1 MFRTAIM
8 LTCAA
13 VLALPVGAESPAA
26 GVPIEAAGPTGPLAG
41 TLLRTPGTP
50 GPVALIIPG
59 SGPTDRDG
67 NNPLGVRAASYRLL
81 AEGLFAQGITTVR
94 IDKRGM
100 FGSAAA
106 VSDPNAVII
115 ADYVA
120 DTEAWVN
127 AIRTTTGAPCVWLIG
142 HSEGGLVAL
151 GAAQQ
156 VKNLCGLVL
165 VAAAG
170 RPLGDVIKS
179 QLRANPAN
187 APLIGAAD
195 AAIDRLASGQK
206 VDVSVLPPPLL
217 PLFNPA
223 VQDFL
228 ISAFALDPAKLAAG
242 VHLPILIVQGGNDL
256 QVSVEDAEKLKA
268 ANPSAVLEI
277 LPDVNHVLKDV
288 ASGSPPDNLAA
299 YTNADL
305 PLAKGVAATIAAFVS
320 N

>member
-1 MFRTAIM
+1 MFRTVIM
-8 LTCAA
+8 LICAA
-13 VLALPVGAESPAA
+13 ALPVGAEPPAG
-26 GVPIEAAGPTGPLAG
+26 GVPIEASGPKGPLAG
-41 TLLRTPGTP
+41 TLLRTPGTQ

-67 NNPLGVRAASYRLL
+67 NNPFGLRAASYRLL
-81 AEGLFAQGITTVR
+81 AEGLFHQGVNTVR

-106 VSDPNAVII
+106 VDDPNAVII

-120 DTEAWVN
+120 DTDAWVK
-127 AIRTTTGAPCVWLIG
+127 AIRAATGAPCVWLIG

-151 GAAQQ
+151 AAAQQ
-156 VKNLCGLVL
+156 VNNLCGLVL

-170 RPLGDVIKS
+170 RPMGDVLKS

-195 AAIDRLASGQK
+195 AAIDQLAAGQK
-206 VDVSVLPPPLL
+206 VDVSALPPPLL
-217 PLFNPA
+217 PLFHPV

-242 VHLPILIVQGGNDL
+242 VRLPLLIVQGDRDL
-256 QVSVEDAEKLKA
+256 QVAVEDAEKLKA
-268 ANPSAVLEI
+268 ANPLAVLKI
-277 LPDVNHVLKDV
+277 MPNVNHVLKDV
-288 ASGSPPDNLAA
+288 ASDNPADNLAA

-305 PLAKGVAATIAAFVS
+305 PLAKGLAATIAAFVL

>member
-1 MFRTAIM
+1 MMRTFLIM
-8 LTCAA
+8 MCAA
-13 VLALPVGAESPAA
+13 ALAVPVGAEPRSA
-26 GVPIEAAGPTGPLAG
+26 GVPIEASGPKGPLAG
-41 TLLRTPGTP
+41 TLLRPPGTL

-67 NNPLGVRAASYRLL
+67 NNPFGVRAASYRLL
-81 AEGLFAQGITTVR
+81 AEGLFDQGITTVR

-100 FGSAAA
+100 FGSASA
-106 VSDPNAVII
+106 VSDPNAVTI

-120 DTEAWVN
+120 DTEAWVS
-127 AIRTTTGAPCVWLIG
+127 AIRATTDAPCVWLIG
-142 HSEGGLVAL
+142 HSEGGLVGL
-151 GAAQQ
+151 AAAHE

-179 QLRANPAN
+179 QLRANPLN
-187 APLIGAAD
+187 APLIKAAD

-206 VDVSVLPPPLL
+206 VDVSALPPPLL

-228 ISAFALDPAKLAAG
+228 ISTFALDPAKLVAG
-242 VHLPILIVQGGNDL
+242 ARLPILIVQGGSDL
-256 QVSVEDAEKLKA
+256 QVSVADAEKLKA
-268 ANPSAVLEI
+268 GNPSAVLKI
-277 LPDVNHVLKDV
+277 LPNVNHVLKDV
-288 ASGSPPDNLAA
+288 ASGSPADNLAA

-305 PLAKGVAATIAAFVS
+305 PLAAGLAATIAAFV
-320 N
+320 NN

>member
-1 MFRTAIM
+1 MFRTVIM
-8 LTCAA
+8 LTYAA
-13 VLALPVGAESPAA
+13 ALALPVGAEPPAA
-26 GVPIEAAGPTGPLAG
+26 GVPIEASGPKGPLAG
-41 TLLRTPGTP
+41 TLLRTSGTQ

-67 NNPLGVRAASYRLL
+67 NNPLCVRADSYRLL

-115 ADYVA
+115 ADYID

-127 AIRTTTGAPCVWLIG
+127 AIRATTGAPCVWLIG

-151 GAAQQ
+151 AAAQE

-206 VDVSVLPPPLL
+206 VDVSALPPPLL

-242 VHLPILIVQGGNDL
+242 AHLPILIVQGGNDL

-288 ASGSPPDNLAA
+288 ASGSPADNLAA
-299 YTNADL
+299 YTNANL
-305 PLAKGVAATIAAFVS
+305 PLAKRVAATIATFVS

>member
-1 MFRTAIM
+1 MIRTVIM
-8 LTCAA
+8 LICAA
-13 VLALPVGAESPAA
+13 ALALPVGAEPPSA
-26 GVPIEAAGPTGPLAG
+26 GVPIEASGPKGPLTG
-41 TLLRTPGTP
+41 TLLSTPGTL

-67 NNPLGVRAASYRLL
+67 NNPLGIRAASYRLL
-81 AEGLFAQGITTVR
+81 AEGLFNQGITTVR

-100 FGSAAA
+100 FGSASA

-120 DTEAWVN
+120 DTEAWVKS
-127 AIRTTTGAPCVWLIG
+127 IRATTGAPCVWLIG

-151 GAAQQ
+151 TAAQEI
-156 VKNLCGLVL
+156 KNLCGLVL
-165 VAAAG
+165 VATAG
-170 RPLGDVIKS
+170 RPMGDVLKS
-179 QLRANPAN
+179 QLRANSAN

-206 VDVSVLPPPLL
+206 VDVSALPPPLL

-242 VHLPILIVQGGNDL
+242 VHLPMLIIQGNSDL
-256 QVSVEDAEKLKA
+256 QVSVEDAQKLKS
-268 ANPSAVLEI
+268 ANPSAALKI
-277 LPDVNHVLKDV
+277 LSNVNHVLKDV
-288 ASGSPPDNLAA
+288 ASGSSADNLAA

-305 PLAKGVAATIAAFVS
+305 PLAKGVTATIATFVS

>member
-1 MFRTAIM
+1 
-8 LTCAA
+8 
-13 VLALPVGAESPAA
+13 
-26 GVPIEAAGPTGPLAG
+26 
-41 TLLRTPGTP
+41 
-50 GPVALIIPG
+50 
-59 SGPTDRDG
+59 
-67 NNPLGVRAASYRLL
+67 LL
-81 AEGLFAQGITTVR
+81 AEGLFHQGVNTVR

-106 VSDPNAVII
+106 VVDPNAVTI

-120 DTEAWVN
+120 DTEAWVQ
-127 AIRTTTGAPCVWLIG
+127 AIRATTGVPCVWLIG

-151 GAAQQ
+151 AAAQE

-165 VAAAG
+165 VSAAG
-170 RPLGDVIKS
+170 RPMGDVLKS

-195 AAIDRLASGQK
+195 AAIDQLAAGQK
-206 VDVSVLPPPLL
+206 VDVSALPPPLL
-217 PLFNPA
+217 PLFHPV

-242 VHLPILIVQGGNDL
+242 VRLPLLIVQGDSDL
-256 QVSVEDAEKLKA
+256 QVAVEDAEKLKA
-268 ANPSAVLEI
+268 ANPLAVLKI
-277 LPDVNHVLKDV
+277 LPNVNHVLKDV
-288 ASGSPPDNLAA
+288 ASDSPADNLAA

-305 PLAKGVAATIAAFVS
+305 PLAKGLAATIATFVR